1 MTMTGHLFATMMA
14 TVLLTMGGEAIAA
27 PDKGATVP
35 ESVLVV
41 GRRPMAAMPEKP
53 NLFGTMAL
61 ASGVTPY
68 DVRWRRVSAADQ
80 SDPRVIALAAKLRG
94 LDRLSMLDAVQAEIG
109 RRVTWR
115 RDLDEYRVSD
125 YWANASETLTRG
137 RGDAED
143 IAITKI
149 QVLKAAGFPASDLYI
164 SVGRDRSRGL
174 DTLLFARANGRFYV
188 LDDREARPLTPEEH
202 ARFEPV
208 ITLGHKSTWLHGR
221 RHRSASFARAVR

>member
-1 MTMTGHLFATMMA
+1 
-14 TVLLTMGGEAIAA
+14 
-27 PDKGATVP
+27 
-35 ESVLVV
+35 
-41 GRRPMAAMPEKP
+41 MPTKP
-53 NLFGTMAL
+53 NIYGTMAL

-80 SDPRVIALAAKLRG
+80 ADPRILALASRLRG
-94 LDRLSMLDAVQAEIG
+94 LDSLTMLSAVQSEIG

-115 RDLDEYRVSD
+115 RDLDEYRVAD
-125 YWANASETLTRG
+125 YWANASETLSRG

-143 IAITKI
+143 IAIAKI

-164 SVGRDRSRGL
+164 SVGKDRSRGL
-174 DTLLFARANGRFYV
+174 DTLLFARANDRFYV
-188 LDDREARPLTPEEH
+188 LDDREARPMTPEEH

-221 RHRSASFARAVR
+221 RHRSSSLARAVR

>member
-1 MTMTGHLFATMMA
+1 MTGLLFAA
-14 TVLLTMGGEAIAA
+14 TIAA
-27 PDKGATVP
+27 AVSGAPATTAFTPVQP
-35 ESVLVV
+35 QSILVV
-41 GRRPMAAMPEKP
+41 GKRIPPAMPTKP
-53 NLFGTMAL
+53 NIYGTMAL

-80 SDPRVIALAAKLRG
+80 ADPRILALASRLRG
-94 LDRLSMLDAVQAEIG
+94 LDSLTMLSAVQSEIG

-115 RDLDEYRVSD
+115 RDLDEYRVAD
-125 YWANASETLTRG
+125 YWANASETLSRG

-143 IAITKI
+143 IAIAKI

-164 SVGRDRSRGL
+164 SVGKDRSRGL
-174 DTLLFARANGRFYV
+174 DTLLFARANDRFYV
-188 LDDREARPLTPEEH
+188 LDDREARPMTPEEH

-221 RHRSASFARAVR
+221 RHRSSSLARAVR

>member
-1 MTMTGHLFATMMA
+1 MTGLLFAA
-14 TVLLTMGGEAIAA
+14 TIAA
-27 PDKGATVP
+27 AVSGAPATTAFPPVQP
-35 ESVLVV
+35 QSILVV
-41 GRRPMAAMPEKP
+41 GKRIPAALPTRP
-53 NLFGTMAL
+53 NIYGTMAL

-80 SDPRVIALAAKLRG
+80 ADPRILALASRLRG
-94 LDRLSMLDAVQAEIG
+94 LDSLTMLSAVQSEIG

-115 RDLDEYRVSD
+115 RDLDEYRVAD
-125 YWANASETLTRG
+125 YWANASETLSRG

-143 IAITKI
+143 IAIAKI

-164 SVGRDRSRGL
+164 SVGKDRSRGL
-174 DTLLFARANGRFYV
+174 DTLLFARANDRFYV
-188 LDDREARPLTPEEH
+188 LDDREARPMTPEEH

-221 RHRSASFARAVR
+221 RHRSSSLARAVR